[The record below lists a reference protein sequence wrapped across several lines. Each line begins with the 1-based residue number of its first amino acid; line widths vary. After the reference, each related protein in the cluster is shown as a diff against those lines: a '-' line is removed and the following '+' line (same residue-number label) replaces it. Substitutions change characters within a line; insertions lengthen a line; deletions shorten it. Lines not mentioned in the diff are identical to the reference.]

1 MSLKFANNNSLSAIT
16 ALPAAVSGG
25 SLNLISTQTAS
36 SSATISFTSGI
47 DDTYKEYI
55 IKWINVHP
63 ETDDVDFKF
72 QGSIDGGSNYNVS
85 ITSTWFEA
93 YHDEGD
99 SGTSFA
105 YNASRDQAN
114 GTSLQFINNKLG
126 NDNDQSGCGTLHLF
140 DPSSTTFVKNFL
152 IKSVR
157 YSENNFQAQQYCAG
171 YFNTTSAIN
180 AIVFQMSS
188 DNIDSGTFKLYGV
201 S

>member
-63 ETDDVDFKF
+63 ATDDVDFKF

-105 YNASRDQAN
+105 YNTSRDQGN

-140 DPSSTTFVKNFL
+140 NPSDTTFVKHFS
-152 IKSVR
+152 IASIR
-157 YSENNFQAQQYCAG
+157 ISENDFQAQQYCAG

-188 DNIDSGTFKLYGV
+188 GNIDSGTFKLYGV

>member
-36 SSATISFTSGI
+36 SSGTISFTSGI

>member
-1 MSLKFANNNSLSAIT
+1 MALLFANNNSLSAIT
-16 ALPAAVSGG
+16 TKPSGLSGG
-25 SLNLISTQTAS
+25 SMNLISTQTAS

-47 DDTYKEYI
+47 DSTYKEYV

-63 ETDDVDFKF
+63 ATDDVDFKF

-93 YHDEGD
+93 YHAEDD
-99 SGTSFA
+99 SGTSLA
-105 YNASRDQAN
+105 YNTSRDQAN

-126 NDNDQSGCGTLHLF
+126 NDNDQSSCGELIIF
-140 DPSSTTFVKNFL
+140 APSDTTFVKHFL
-152 IKSVR
+152 IKTIR
-157 YSENNFQAQQYCAG
+157 YSSNNFQAQQYCAG
-171 YFNTTSAIN
+171 YFNTTSAID

-188 DNIDSGTFKLYGV
+188 GNIDSGTIKLYGV

>member
-47 DDTYKEYI
+47 DDTYKKYI

-63 ETDDVDFKF
+63 ATDDVDFKF

>member
-63 ETDDVDFKF
+63 ATDDVDFKF

-105 YNASRDQAN
+105 YNTSRDQAN

-140 DPSSTTFVKNFL
+140 NPSDTTFVKHFL
-152 IKSVR
+152 IASMRV
-157 YSENNFQAQQYCAG
+157 SENNFQAQQYCAG

>member
-63 ETDDVDFKF
+63 ATDDVDFKF

-99 SGTSFA
+99 SGTSLG
-105 YNASRDQAN
+105 YSSGRDQGN

-140 DPSSTTFVKNFL
+140 NPSDTTFVKHFS
-152 IKSVR
+152 IASIR
-157 YSENNFQAQQYCAG
+157 ISENNFQAQQYCAG

-188 DNIDSGTFKLYGV
+188 GNIDSGTFKLYGV

>member
-47 DDTYKEYI
+47 DDTYKKYI

-63 ETDDVDFKF
+63 ATDDVDFKF

-93 YHDEGD
+93 CHDEAD
-99 SGTSFA
+99 TGTSLA
-105 YNASRDQAN
+105 YNDSRDQAN
-114 GTSLQFINNKLG
+114 GTALQFINNKLG
-126 NDNDQSGCGTLHLF
+126 NDNDQSSCGELILYS
-140 DPSSTTFVKNFL
+140 PSDTTFVKHFL
-152 IKSVR
+152 IKTIR
-157 YSENNFQAQQYCAG
+157 ISENDFQAQQYCAG

-188 DNIDSGTFKLYGV
+188 GNIDSGTFKLYGV